1 MDGLLSLRGVVDTSE
16 EDEDADTREA
26 VQAEIGEGVAACL
39 DDLKSA
45 RREEGEALHG
55 VLHGLVTR
63 IAELVELAETEAA
76 GHPQMIRDRF
86 ARRVEELLAG
96 GGATAPEER
105 ILQEA
110 AVFAAK
116 ADVREEIDRLRA
128 HVDAA
133 RALLDGEAASGR
145 RLDFLT
151 QEFLREV
158 NTTCSKSASAALTN
172 VGLELKAVIEQ
183 LREQVQNVE

>member
-1 MDGLLSLRGVVDTSE
+1 
-16 EDEDADTREA
+16 
-26 VQAEIGEGVAACL
+26 
-39 DDLKSA
+39 
-45 RREEGEALHG
+45 
-55 VLHGLVTR
+55 VLHGLVGR
-63 IAELVELAETEAA
+63 IAELVEDAEREAA
-76 GHPQMIRDRF
+76 GQPQMIRDRF

-96 GGATAPEER
+96 ASSLPEER
-105 ILQEA
+105 LLQEA

-133 RALLDGEAASGR
+133 RALLDGTAAAGR

-151 QEFLREV
+151 QEFLRET
-158 NTTCSKSASAALTN
+158 NTLCSKAASAALTN

-183 LREQVQNVE
+183 FREQVQNVE